1 MSNEISTFH
10 HLGISTRDM
19 AAAVRQY
26 ERLGFMFTPMSIP
39 KIPLKPGGP
48 PEALGVA
55 NRCAIFQNNYL
66 EMLGVI
72 DATRWASITSEQRGP
87 FDIDKL
93 LQRYQGLHVMH
104 FSTDDL
110 DAVRSRL
117 EKDCLHPSEIR
128 PFQRPVDTPDGTKM
142 MRARSLS
149 FPPDANPEALVQIA
163 QHETRELVLQPRFM
177 GHPNGALSISE
188 SIVCV
193 EDLDRVAA
201 KYSAYTAH
209 SVRQTGH
216 LRIIDL
222 GLARIVVVHPK
233 HLEDVMPGH
242 VAPTVPFLA
251 GFTITA
257 NLVAAAD
264 VLNHQGVGFQEYGG
278 RILIRARDA
287 CGSAVLF
294 ESPNAQR

>member
-1 MSNEISTFH
+1 
-10 HLGISTRDM
+10 
-19 AAAVRQY
+19 
-26 ERLGFMFTPMSIP
+26 
-39 KIPLKPGGP
+39 
-48 PEALGVA
+48 
-55 NRCAIFQNNYL
+55 
-66 EMLGVI
+66 MLGVV

-93 LQRYQGLHVMH
+93 LERYEGLHVMH

-117 EKDCLHPSEIR
+117 RKDGLDPSEIR
-128 PFQRPVDTPDGTKM
+128 PFQRPVETPDGTKV

-149 FPPDANPEALVQIA
+149 FPSDANPEALVQIA

-177 GHPNGALSISE
+177 EHPNGARSVSE

-193 EDLDRVAA
+193 EDPDRVAA
-201 KYSAYTAH
+201 KYSAYTDH
-209 SVRQTGH
+209 PVRQAGH

-222 GLARIVVVHPK
+222 GLARVIVVPPK
-233 HLEDVMPGH
+233 HLEDVIPGH
-242 VAPTVPFLA
+242 FAPMVPFLA

-257 NLVAAAD
+257 NLTTAAN
-264 VLNHQGVGFQEYGG
+264 LLKQRCIGFEEYGD
-278 RILIRARDA
+278 RILVHARDA

>member
-142 MRARSLS
+142 CAPEVCHSRPTQTRKRWYRSPSTKPASLYYS
-149 FPPDANPEALVQIA
+149 HDLWGIQMALFRSRSQLCVLRTWIA
-163 QHETRELVLQPRFM
+163 SRQNTAPILPIRCAKLV
-177 GHPNGALSISE
+177 I
-188 SIVCV
+188 
-193 EDLDRVAA
+193 
-201 KYSAYTAH
+201 
-209 SVRQTGH
+209 
-216 LRIIDL
+216 
-222 GLARIVVVHPK
+222 
-233 HLEDVMPGH
+233 
-242 VAPTVPFLA
+242 
-251 GFTITA
+251 
-257 NLVAAAD
+257 
-264 VLNHQGVGFQEYGG
+264 
-278 RILIRARDA
+278 
-287 CGSAVLF
+287 
-294 ESPNAQR
+294 